1 MMFGSLVTWQSIHV
15 ASLDH
20 LFVRELVFLVPEGA
34 FEIVIILHSRQAFE
48 GIGLVVTVL
57 AGKR

>member
-1 MMFGSLVTWQSIHV
+1 M

-34 FEIVIILHSRQAFE
+34 FEIVIILHSQRAFE
-48 GIGLVVTVL
+48 GIGLVVAVL
-57 AGKR
+57 ACER